1 MENNDSVS
9 RRSFMKSVGAG
20 AAGLTIAGSGIDSV
34 FAAPLANTAWSNG
47 MKINDE
53 IDNRKVVCCTDPEMF
68 TNAAQ
73 ANVANTF
80 QKQNAAVNTSRVEDN
95 LDGMAMAL
103 SGKNNVPD
111 AWAAIF
117 RKPSGKE
124 WSAVKAALK
133 VNCIEVLNM
142 HRVAIAGKICKELIK
157 LGVTPANITIYD
169 ACHIA
174 SGNDK
179 YTPYAN
185 GNGIPQGVVVS
196 SASRGSTQV
205 TVGSKTL
212 GCTSVLVDQS
222 GQFVTDILVN
232 CSVNKG
238 HGQTDKGGYTLSM
251 KNHTGTFFKSGGGNC
266 PTLQEMIDESKSDA
280 IIGGTPPRQ
289 QLCVVDSLWAT
300 KGGPFG
306 AVSHCPGSIAMGV
319 FGPAVDVMVVRNIRE
334 KIMGATHNNSA
345 IQTIVS
351 SYGYSEGDFQWIEV
365 PPYIPTSLGRQT
377 GKQQTGEFIV
387 VTAYKAS
394 APVETRFSIPQ
405 DAVVRAEILAING
418 KVIRTLSNTA
428 HANRLV
434 WDGRSSSGKH
444 VNPGIY
450 LIRITGVGFTRSQQV
465 KLM

>member
-1 MENNDSVS
+1 MEDNDSVS

-20 AAGLTIAGSGIDSV
+20 AAGLTIAGSGIQSV
-34 FAAPLANTAWSNG
+34 FAAPRANMAWSNG

-53 IDNRKVVCCTDPEMF
+53 IDNRKVVCCYDPEMF
-68 TNAAQ
+68 TDDVLADA
-73 ANVANTF
+73 ANTF
-80 QKQNAAVNTSRVEDN
+80 QKQNAVVDTGRVEDN
-95 LDGMAMAL
+95 LDGMALSL
-103 SGKNNVPD
+103 SGKSSVQE
-111 AWAAIF
+111 AWTSIF
-117 RKPSGKE
+117 RKPADKE
-124 WSAVKAALK
+124 WGAVKAALK
-133 VNCIEVLNM
+133 VNCIEPRNM
-142 HRVAIAGKICKELIK
+142 HRIAIIGKICKELIK
-157 LGVTPANITIYD
+157 LGVTPSNITVYD
-169 ACHIA
+169 SCHNA

-179 YTPYAN
+179 YTPYT
-185 GNGIPQGVVVS
+185 GGKGLPQGVVVS

-205 TVGSKTL
+205 TVGNKTL
-212 GCTSVLVDQS
+212 ACTSVLVNQS
-222 GQFVTDILVN
+222 GQFIADILVN

-251 KNHTGTFFKSGGGNC
+251 KNHTGTFFKSGYSNC
-266 PTLQEMIDESKSDA
+266 PSLQEMIDESKSDA

-289 QLCVVDSLWAT
+289 QLCIVDSLWAS
-300 KGGPFG
+300 KGGPT
-306 AVSHCPGSIAMGV
+306 VPPDRRPCRIAMGV

-334 KIMGATHNNSA
+334 KIMGASHNNSA

-351 SYGYSEGDFQWIEV
+351 SYGYSESDFQWIEV
-365 PPYIPTSLGRQT
+365 PPYIPTSLGRQA

-428 HANRLV
+428 HANRLI

-444 VNPGIY
+444 VNPGIF
-450 LIRITGVGFTRSQQV
+450 LIRITGVGFTKSQQV
-465 KLM
+465 RLM